1 MMIFAVKAEQFTN
14 SATRWCLIMM
24 IFLQQYVIAGGAIDW
39 DFDGISRLTIA
50 LHEYSDKYKPLLS
63 GDESRGP
70 QSSIVITIT
79 MMIKEYK

>member
-1 MMIFAVKAEQFTN
+1 MSDYDDFPATICN
-14 SATRWCLIMM
+14 SRRGL
-24 IFLQQYVIAGGAIDW
+24 
-39 DFDGISRLTIA
+39 RLRLIA